1 MSPSVPHGAPVCVCK
16 ASRQMAAC
24 LWLCLS
30 HTVCRVTLC
39 AEPHC
44 VPLIL
49 VHACALGLCWGK
61 GMEEVCNSDAET
73 QTGQEAAF
81 FSPSFPFSSLLHPC
95 SPLSLDSVFPPLAP
109 RPPPPLGWERRRL
122 WTGRVEATFPAGWLA
137 GEQAGHSL
145 GLCLMLGSHGNAK
158 RRAET
163 PWLPRPVSLRGQWF
177 LAQDVVAGKPNY
189 SGMLCSNVLLLC
201 STHLRLGTPCTC
213 LEDWC
218 TPMLPYNLNTL
229 SLSPPHWAPCPSLG
243 SSGFSQN
250 PVTFPGVQY

>member
-109 RPPPPLGWERRRL
+109 PLRVGVGEEEALDWESGSHIPR
-122 WTGRVEATFPAGWLA
+122 WLA
-137 GEQAGHSL
+137 GWGAGRTQPGIVLDAWQPWECKEAGRDTMASSASL
-145 GLCLMLGSHGNAK
+145 TSG
-158 RRAET
+158 
-163 PWLPRPVSLRGQWF
+163 PV
-177 LAQDVVAGKPNY
+177 VP
-189 SGMLCSNVLLLC
+189 
-201 STHLRLGTPCTC
+201 GTGCCGRKT
-213 LEDWC
+213 
-218 TPMLPYNLNTL
+218 
-229 SLSPPHWAPCPSLG
+229 
-243 SSGFSQN
+243 
-250 PVTFPGVQY
+250 

>member
-109 RPPPPLGWERRRL
+109 RPPPPGWGGRGGGSGLGEWKPHSPL
-122 WTGRVEATFPAGWLA
+122 AGWL
-137 GEQAGHSL
+137 
-145 GLCLMLGSHGNAK
+145 GS
-158 RRAET
+158 R
-163 PWLPRPVSLRGQWF
+163 
-177 LAQDVVAGKPNY
+177 QDTAWD
-189 SGMLCSNVLLLC
+189 C
-201 STHLRLGTPCTC
+201 
-213 LEDWC
+213 
-218 TPMLPYNLNTL
+218 
-229 SLSPPHWAPCPSLG
+229 A
-243 SSGFSQN
+243 
-250 PVTFPGVQY
+250 